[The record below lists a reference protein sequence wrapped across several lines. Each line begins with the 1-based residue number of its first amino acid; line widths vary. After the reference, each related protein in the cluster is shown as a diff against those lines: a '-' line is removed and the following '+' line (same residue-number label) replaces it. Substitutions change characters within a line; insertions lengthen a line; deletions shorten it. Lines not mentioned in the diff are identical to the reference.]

1 MAIDL
6 AARIAAAR
14 ALIFDCDG
22 TLVDTLPVYA
32 RAWGVEFA
40 TSGVEMAPDWYWA
53 RSGFSE
59 VAILDAF
66 EQDHSVTLDRERASA
81 TTQRAF
87 LEHIAEL
94 REIAAIA
101 AIARAHHSMLPMAVA
116 SSGWKSIVVPSLE
129 AAGLTGL
136 FDTVVTIDDVALAKP
151 DPDLFLEAARR
162 LGVDPADCLVFED
175 SPQGLEAARR
185 AGMPA
190 VDVREL

>member
-1 MAIDL
+1 VETL
-6 AARIAAAR
+6 EGRIAAAR

-32 RAWGVEFA
+32 RAWSVGFA

-59 VAILDAF
+59 IAILDAF
-66 EQDHSVTLDRERASA
+66 EQDHGVTLDREHASA
-81 TTQRAF
+81 TTRRAF
-87 LEHIAEL
+87 LERIAEL

-101 AIARAHHSMLPMAVA
+101 AIARAHHGRLPMAVA
-116 SSGWKSIVVPSLE
+116 SSGWKAIVAPSLD